1 MNLFYNS
8 YSRILNTLIPVL
20 IVANVVV
27 YVFCFMFYVFM
38 LLVLLVPFA
47 KILYNKIVFK
57 INPAHPAL
65 LLLSLSMASF
75 FPLALSF
82 SFLHTSKNSKFITK
96 KKSKELYAIV
106 ARVVHL
112 IIVVVI

>member
-20 IVANVVV
+20 IVANVFV
-27 YVFCFMFYVFM
+27 YVFCFMFYVFV
-38 LLVLLVPFA
+38 LLVTLVPFA

-65 LLLSLSMASF
+65 LLLLSMAFF

-82 SFLHTSKNSKFITK
+82 SFLHTSKNSKFI
-96 KKSKELYAIV
+96 
-106 ARVVHL
+106 
-112 IIVVVI
+112 